1 MKINRLKQFLLGTLL
16 IVSIVTCGKKES
28 IQEETVRPIKTQIIG
43 NEEISIGYT
52 ASAEIKGKEEIP
64 YVATSQGTV
73 TVVNAKN
80 GDQVNAGQLII
91 AIDNQTARSSAVAAN
106 SNYQAARINYE
117 KYAMLYNERLV
128 TETEYLQAKTNYDS
142 ARANLQI
149 ASDASAKTS
158 IRTAVPGVIADLNI
172 KEHQEVTAGV
182 SLFTLVDDSEM
193 QIEVGVPAATVSKI
207 NIGSTA
213 KIKIDEIQKEVE
225 GKVTEISGAADKIT
239 RQFLVKIRISNQ
251 NKELKKGM
259 YGTVSIN
266 TGIEQGI
273 IVPKE
278 AIVIRGIEKVIYIVE
293 NGKSKAIVVKIT
305 NQNEKYASIEAT
317 GIKKGME
324 IIIEGQNVI
333 QDGEKIKK
341 IN

>member
-1 MKINRLKQFLLGTLL
+1 
-16 IVSIVTCGKKES
+16 
-28 IQEETVRPIKTQIIG
+28 
-43 NEEISIGYT
+43 
-52 ASAEIKGKEEIP
+52 
-64 YVATSQGTV
+64 
-73 TVVNAKN
+73 
-80 GDQVNAGQLII
+80 
-91 AIDNQTARSSAVAAN
+91 
-106 SNYQAARINYE
+106 
-117 KYAMLYNERLV
+117 MLYNERLV

-142 ARANLQI
+142 ASANLQI
-149 ASDASAKTS
+149 ASDASAKTA
-158 IRTAVPGVIADLNI
+158 IRTAVPGVIAELKI

-266 TGIEQGI
+266 TGIEQGV

-293 NGKSKAIVVKIT
+293 NGKAKAIVVKIT
-305 NQNEKYASIEAT
+305 NQNEKYASIEAA

>member
-117 KYAMLYNERLV
+117 K
-128 TETEYLQAKTNYDS
+128 
-142 ARANLQI
+142 
-149 ASDASAKTS
+149 
-158 IRTAVPGVIADLNI
+158 
-172 KEHQEVTAGV
+172 
-182 SLFTLVDDSEM
+182 
-193 QIEVGVPAATVSKI
+193 
-207 NIGSTA
+207 
-213 KIKIDEIQKEVE
+213 
-225 GKVTEISGAADKIT
+225 
-239 RQFLVKIRISNQ
+239 
-251 NKELKKGM
+251 
-259 YGTVSIN
+259 
-266 TGIEQGI
+266 
-273 IVPKE
+273 
-278 AIVIRGIEKVIYIVE
+278 
-293 NGKSKAIVVKIT
+293 
-305 NQNEKYASIEAT
+305 
-317 GIKKGME
+317 
-324 IIIEGQNVI
+324 
-333 QDGEKIKK
+333 
-341 IN
+341 

>member
-1 MKINRLKQFLLGTLL
+1 M
-16 IVSIVTCGKKES
+16 
-28 IQEETVRPIKTQIIG
+28 
-43 NEEISIGYT
+43 
-52 ASAEIKGKEEIP
+52 
-64 YVATSQGTV
+64 
-73 TVVNAKN
+73 
-80 GDQVNAGQLII
+80 
-91 AIDNQTARSSAVAAN
+91 
-106 SNYQAARINYE
+106 
-117 KYAMLYNERLV
+117 
-128 TETEYLQAKTNYDS
+128 QAKTNYDS

-172 KEHQEVTAGV
+172 KEHQEVVAGV

-278 AIVIRGIEKVIYIVE
+278 AIVIRGIEKVIYVVE
-293 NGKSKAIVVKIT
+293 NGKAKAMVVKIT
-305 NQNEKYASIEAT
+305 NQNEKIASVEGA

>member
-1 MKINRLKQFLLGTLL
+1 M
-16 IVSIVTCGKKES
+16 
-28 IQEETVRPIKTQIIG
+28 
-43 NEEISIGYT
+43 
-52 ASAEIKGKEEIP
+52 
-64 YVATSQGTV
+64 
-73 TVVNAKN
+73 
-80 GDQVNAGQLII
+80 
-91 AIDNQTARSSAVAAN
+91 
-106 SNYQAARINYE
+106 
-117 KYAMLYNERLV
+117 
-128 TETEYLQAKTNYDS
+128 
-142 ARANLQI
+142 
-149 ASDASAKTS
+149 
-158 IRTAVPGVIADLNI
+158 
-172 KEHQEVTAGV
+172 
-182 SLFTLVDDSEM
+182 SLFTLVDESEM

-278 AIVIRGIEKVIYIVE
+278 AIVIRGIEKVIYVVE
-293 NGKSKAIVVKIT
+293 NGKAKAMVVKIT
-305 NQNEKYASIEAT
+305 NQNEKIASVEGA

>member
-1 MKINRLKQFLLGTLL
+1 
-16 IVSIVTCGKKES
+16 
-28 IQEETVRPIKTQIIG
+28 
-43 NEEISIGYT
+43 
-52 ASAEIKGKEEIP
+52 
-64 YVATSQGTV
+64 
-73 TVVNAKN
+73 
-80 GDQVNAGQLII
+80 
-91 AIDNQTARSSAVAAN
+91 
-106 SNYQAARINYE
+106 
-117 KYAMLYNERLV
+117 MLYNERLV

-278 AIVIRGIEKVIYIVE
+278 AIVIRGIEKVIYVVE
-293 NGKSKAIVVKIT
+293 NGKAKAMVVKIT
-305 NQNEKYASIEAT
+305 NQNEKIASVEGA

>member
-64 YVATSQGTV
+64 YVSTSQGTV

-239 RQFLVKIRISNQ
+239 R
-251 NKELKKGM
+251 
-259 YGTVSIN
+259 
-266 TGIEQGI
+266 
-273 IVPKE
+273 
-278 AIVIRGIEKVIYIVE
+278 
-293 NGKSKAIVVKIT
+293 
-305 NQNEKYASIEAT
+305 
-317 GIKKGME
+317 
-324 IIIEGQNVI
+324 
-333 QDGEKIKK
+333 
-341 IN
+341 

>member
-1 MKINRLKQFLLGTLL
+1 
-16 IVSIVTCGKKES
+16 
-28 IQEETVRPIKTQIIG
+28 
-43 NEEISIGYT
+43 
-52 ASAEIKGKEEIP
+52 
-64 YVATSQGTV
+64 
-73 TVVNAKN
+73 
-80 GDQVNAGQLII
+80 
-91 AIDNQTARSSAVAAN
+91 
-106 SNYQAARINYE
+106 
-117 KYAMLYNERLV
+117 MLYNERLV

-278 AIVIRGIEKVIYIVE
+278 AIVIRGIEKVIYVVE
-293 NGKSKAIVVKIT
+293 NGKAKAMVVKIT
-305 NQNEKYASIEAT
+305 NQNEKIASVEGA

-333 QDGEKIKK
+333 QDREKIKK

>member
-1 MKINRLKQFLLGTLL
+1 M
-16 IVSIVTCGKKES
+16 
-28 IQEETVRPIKTQIIG
+28 
-43 NEEISIGYT
+43 
-52 ASAEIKGKEEIP
+52 
-64 YVATSQGTV
+64 
-73 TVVNAKN
+73 
-80 GDQVNAGQLII
+80 
-91 AIDNQTARSSAVAAN
+91 
-106 SNYQAARINYE
+106 
-117 KYAMLYNERLV
+117 
-128 TETEYLQAKTNYDS
+128 QAKTNYDS

-278 AIVIRGIEKVIYIVE
+278 AIVIRGIEKVIYVVE
-293 NGKSKAIVVKIT
+293 NGKAKAMVVKIT
-305 NQNEKYASIEAT
+305 NQNEKIASVEGA

>member
-1 MKINRLKQFLLGTLL
+1 
-16 IVSIVTCGKKES
+16 
-28 IQEETVRPIKTQIIG
+28 
-43 NEEISIGYT
+43 
-52 ASAEIKGKEEIP
+52 
-64 YVATSQGTV
+64 
-73 TVVNAKN
+73 
-80 GDQVNAGQLII
+80 
-91 AIDNQTARSSAVAAN
+91 
-106 SNYQAARINYE
+106 
-117 KYAMLYNERLV
+117 MLYNKRLV

-149 ASDASAKTS
+149 ANDASAKTS
-158 IRTAVPGVIADLNI
+158 IRTALPGVIADLNI
-172 KEHQEVTAGV
+172 KEHQEVSAGV

-207 NIGSTA
+207 SIGSTA

-225 GKVTEISGAADKIT
+225 GKVTEISGAADTGT
-239 RQFLVKIRISNQ
+239 RQFIVKIRIPNQ

-266 TGIEQGI
+266 TGIEQGV

-278 AIVIRGIEKVIYIVE
+278 AIVIRGIEKVIYVVE
-293 NGKSKAIVVKIT
+293 NGKAKAIVVKIT
-305 NQNEKYASIEAT
+305 NQNEKYASIEAA

>member
-1 MKINRLKQFLLGTLL
+1 MK
-16 IVSIVTCGKKES
+16 
-28 IQEETVRPIKTQIIG
+28 
-43 NEEISIGYT
+43 
-52 ASAEIKGKEEIP
+52 
-64 YVATSQGTV
+64 
-73 TVVNAKN
+73 
-80 GDQVNAGQLII
+80 
-91 AIDNQTARSSAVAAN
+91 
-106 SNYQAARINYE
+106 

-172 KEHQEVTAGV
+172 KEHQEVAAGV

-213 KIKIDEIQKEVE
+213 KIKIDEIQKELE

-278 AIVIRGIEKVIYIVE
+278 AIVIRGIEKVVYVVE
-293 NGKSKAIVVKIT
+293 NGKAKAMVVKIT
-305 NQNEKYASIEAT
+305 NQNEKFASVEGT
-317 GIKKGME
+317 GIKRGME